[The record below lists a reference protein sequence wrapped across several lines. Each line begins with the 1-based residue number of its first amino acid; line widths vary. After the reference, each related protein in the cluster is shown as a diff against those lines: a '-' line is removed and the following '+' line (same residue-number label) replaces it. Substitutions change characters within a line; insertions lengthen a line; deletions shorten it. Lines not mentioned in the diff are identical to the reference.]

1 MQHVQSG
8 TSVDEDVW
16 QEIQVS
22 AFAGDFEVQRKD
34 PNPKT
39 SLVYLYLDSYLCVVN
54 RLQVSMIHTAS
65 QLQLLLGTKLKKERY
80 LIRQDNIHIFYKIVF
95 ILKFEKQNAYNSIS
109 LCFSVVP

>member
-22 AFAGDFEVQRKD
+22 GFAGDFEVQRKD

-39 SLVYLYLDSYLCVVN
+39 SLIYLYLDPYLCVVN
-54 RLQVSMIHTAS
+54 GLFSTIHTAF
-65 QLQLLLGTKLKKERY
+65 QLQLHLGTKLKKECY
-80 LIRQDNIHIFYKIVF
+80 LIRQYNIQLFYKIVF